1 MASPPRSVERRYNR
15 RTGALPGFSS
25 AADQSHL
32 SSASSTR
39 QDSFKP
45 SSDVGSWIHERRTL
59 HALKLRRRR
68 LVRTT
73 EPNLLKALQTALLQA
88 WYFGKGSG
96 RLKPVC
102 PKSIEAL
109 PRHMEA
115 EEHVPG
121 HIHPARG
128 DARSRTAPQCT
139 FTCNLTCHCQ
149 SSGVCC
155 EEGCKKAGET
165 VAAAEEENDAA
176 RRISPVRDSQAQ
188 Q

>member
-88 WYFGKGSG
+88 WYFGKG
-96 RLKPVC
+96 
-102 PKSIEAL
+102 
-109 PRHMEA
+109 
-115 EEHVPG
+115 
-121 HIHPARG
+121 
-128 DARSRTAPQCT
+128 
-139 FTCNLTCHCQ
+139 
-149 SSGVCC
+149 
-155 EEGCKKAGET
+155 
-165 VAAAEEENDAA
+165 VAALSLSAQRASKLCPVTWKQRNMYLAIYILPGAMPDHALRHSA
-176 RRISPVRDSQAQ
+176 PSPVI
-188 Q
+188 